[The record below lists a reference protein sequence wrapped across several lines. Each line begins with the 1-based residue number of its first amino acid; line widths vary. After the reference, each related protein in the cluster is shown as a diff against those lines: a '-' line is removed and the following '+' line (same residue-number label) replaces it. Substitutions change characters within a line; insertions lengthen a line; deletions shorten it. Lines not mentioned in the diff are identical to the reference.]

1 MSKTPGGGLAHPRSR
16 GEHLD
21 SLVACLHQ
29 VGSSPLARGT
39 PFRCCGVSLML
50 RLIPA
55 RAGNMH
61 ASTKP
66 AASCPAH
73 PRSRGEHITAICIL
87 LMAPGS
93 SPLAR
98 GTCRTHRHNIRKHR
112 LIPARAGNTSVAA
125 TSSSLS
131 WAHPRSREESSML
144 IGSACGRTGSSP
156 LALARGTFAQILKA
170 LRLARLIPACAGNTT
185 IISPPLRHHKAHP
198 RSSGEHSPLTTSK
211 MVVVGSSPLAR
222 GTRTGRR
229 PRLPRAGLIPARA
242 GNILR
247 FLG

>member
-39 PFRCCGVSLML
+39 PRTKSAVHSKV

-66 AASCPAH
+66 AASCP
-73 PRSRGEHITAICIL
+73 
-87 LMAPGS
+87 
-93 SPLAR
+93 
-98 GTCRTHRHNIRKHR
+98 
-112 LIPARAGNTSVAA
+112 
-125 TSSSLS
+125 
-131 WAHPRSREESSML
+131 AHPRSREESSML

-170 LRLARLIPACAGNTT
+170 LRLARLIPARAGNTCHVRA
-185 IISPPLRHHKAHP
+185 PRAHAWAHP
-198 RSSGEHSPLTTSK
+198 RLRGEHNNHQSAPPSP
-211 MVVVGSSPLAR
+211 
-222 GTRTGRR
+222 
-229 PRLPRAGLIPARA
+229 
-242 GNILR
+242 
-247 FLG
+247 